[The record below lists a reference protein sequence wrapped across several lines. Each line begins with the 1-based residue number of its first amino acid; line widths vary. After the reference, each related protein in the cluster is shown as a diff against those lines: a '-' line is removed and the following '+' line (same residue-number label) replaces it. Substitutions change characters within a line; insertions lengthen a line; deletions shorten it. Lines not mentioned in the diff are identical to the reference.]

1 MIKDSKAEVLE
12 EAGLYYRA
20 ARRWL
25 EVFDRCE
32 DEQGRNYAIE
42 QRERCLTLAGNPAE
56 AKARRKREYKA
67 RHRL

>member
-1 MIKDSKAEVLE
+1 MIKDTKAEALE
-12 EAGLYYRA
+12 DAGLYYRA

-25 EVFDRCE
+25 EVFDRCQ
-32 DEQGRNYAIE
+32 DEKGRNYAIE
-42 QRERCLTLAGNPAE
+42 QRGRCLALAGNPAE

>member
-1 MIKDSKAEVLE
+1 MIKDSKAEALE

>member
-1 MIKDSKAEVLE
+1 MRKDSKAEALE

-56 AKARRKREYKA
+56 VRARRKREYKA

>member
-1 MIKDSKAEVLE
+1 MIKDTKATELE
-12 EAGLYYRA
+12 DAGLYYRA

-25 EVFDRCE
+25 EVFDRCQ
-32 DEQGRNYAIE
+32 DERDRDYVVC

>member
-1 MIKDSKAEVLE
+1 MIKDTKAAELE
-12 EAGLYYRA
+12 DAGLYYRA

-25 EVFDRCE
+25 DVFDRCQ
-32 DEQGRNYAIE
+32 DERGRDYAVC

>member
-1 MIKDSKAEVLE
+1 MRKDSKAEALE

-25 EVFDRCE
+25 EVFDLCE

>member
-1 MIKDSKAEVLE
+1 MIKDSKAEALE

-25 EVFDRCE
+25 EVFDRCQ
-32 DEQGRNYAIE
+32 DERSRSYAVY
-42 QRERCLTLAGNPAE
+42 QRERCLTLAGNPTE

>member
-1 MIKDSKAEVLE
+1 MIKDVKAAELE

-25 EVFDRCE
+25 EVFDRCQ

-42 QRERCLTLAGNPAE
+42 QRERCLALAGNPAE
-56 AKARRKREYKA
+56 VKARQKREYKA
-67 RHRL
+67 RQRL

>member
-1 MIKDSKAEVLE
+1 MIKDTKAAVLE
-12 EAGLYYRA
+12 DAGLYYRA

-25 EVFDRCE
+25 EVFDRCQ

>member
-1 MIKDSKAEVLE
+1 MIKDSKVEALE

>member
-1 MIKDSKAEVLE
+1 MIRDIKAERLE

-25 EVFDRCE
+25 EVFDRRQ
-32 DEQGRNYAIE
+32 DERGRNYAIE

-56 AKARRKREYKA
+56 EKAPCKRRYNT
-67 RHRL
+67 RLRL

>member
-1 MIKDSKAEVLE
+1 VIKDSKAEALE

>member
-1 MIKDSKAEVLE
+1 MRKDSKAEALE